1 MPELRR
7 RVYDVDGLRLHARV
21 ADDADGPDIVLVHGI
36 SVSSR
41 YMVPVAHEL
50 AAWARVH
57 AVDLP
62 GFGQSDKPPRA
73 LDVPELAHALR
84 RWLDAARLDRP
95 AFLANS
101 FGCQVVVELAAGN
114 PERAS
119 HLILVGPTIDR
130 HARTPAD
137 QIARWA
143 LTALRDPFPLHLIV
157 LRDTA
162 ASGIRRTWRTFRHAL
177 RDGVERKLPS
187 IETPTLVVRGERDPL
202 APERWCEE
210 LAALLPQGRLAVVP
224 GAAHAL
230 NWSRPRELDGL
241 VRGFLGR
248 RRDADGRTG

>member
-50 AAWARVH
+50 AAWARVY

-84 RWLDAARLDRP
+84 RWLDAARLERP

-210 LAALLPQGRLAVVP
+210 VAALLPQGRLAVVP

-241 VRGFLGR
+241 VREFLGR
-248 RRDADGRTG
+248 RRRGVGRTG